1 MKRILLLLVQAMS
14 MYGKALHL
22 LLLCIVLTMM
32 AACTHC
38 SETKDEEKAKAA
50 WQRYYEAYDA
60 KNLNRA
66 LAVIDSMETENFIG
80 TPKADHLRGLVYD
93 QGWQM
98 KIAEQCY
105 KKSYQGYASDHSQD
119 WGTYADAG
127 YRWAYLRF
135 RRGDSEG
142 AMKVTTGLLQ
152 QAKGNEA
159 FPKTVKAALLML
171 MAEIQLQLH
180 QYDEAR
186 LTGQKV
192 YEAIEQNADHGN
204 RRELDVAWAC
214 INISDIYYKTGDIEG
229 AMAWLDRCTKGLALA
244 KQGDSLMMEEW
255 KGHVALKWALC
266 QIESGHAAEAAA
278 TFAAIPRSRL
288 MEPIGYREAADYLMA
303 AGRYNEAADWYERID
318 STYLAT
324 DGAKMTFDII
334 ATRLSPRY
342 LAYRKAGRNAD
353 ALVLADSVN
362 AAIDSAL
369 VWQKQNDAA
378 ELAVIY
384 QTHEKELALN
394 DAKSETRIHRVLL
407 AAALL
412 VILLIGYLF
421 WRTCKYNKVLLEK
434 NRRLLADIEQREQER
449 QQTIVQL
456 KAEPQEN
463 LTTNQQLFCRICDLM
478 DGPDHI
484 YTDTD
489 MDRNRLAQLLGTNE
503 HYVTD
508 AISTCTNGKSV
519 NGFLNEYRLRYAA
532 RLLATTTDAVV
543 VIAELSGFSRSSFFR
558 IFSDAYGM
566 SPSDYRRVARK

>member
-1 MKRILLLLVQAMS
+1 MKHRIYILILC
-14 MYGKALHL
+14 AL
-22 LLLCIVLTMM
+22 LTMV
-32 AACTHC
+32 ASCTHS
-38 SETKDEEKAKAA
+38 SETKDDEKAKTA
-50 WQRYYEAYDA
+50 WQRYHEAYDA

-66 LAVIDSMETENFIG
+66 LAVIDSMETEKMVS

-98 KIAEQCY
+98 KIAEQFY
-105 KKSYQGYASDHSQD
+105 KKSYQGYASDPSQD
-119 WGTYADAG
+119 WGSYTDAG

-135 RRGDSEG
+135 RRGDTEG
-142 AMKVTTGLLQ
+142 ALNVVTELLH
-152 QAKGNEA
+152 QAKENEA
-159 FPKTVKAALLML
+159 FPKDQETALLML

-180 QYDEAR
+180 QYDEAL

-192 YEAIEQNADHGN
+192 YEAIEQKAENGN
-204 RRELDVAWAC
+204 GSELDMAWGC
-214 INISDIYYKTGDIEG
+214 INISDIYYKTGDTEG
-229 AMAWLDRCTKGLALA
+229 AMAWLDRCAQALTLAKQ
-244 KQGDSLMMEEW
+244 KQGDSLMIEEW
-255 KGHVALKWALC
+255 KGHVALKQALYLL
-266 QIESGHAAEAAA
+266 ESGHTNGAQA
-278 TFAAIPRSRL
+278 TYDAIPRSRL

-303 AGRYNEAADWYERID
+303 AGRYDEAADWYERID

-342 LAYRKAGRNAD
+342 MAYRKAGRNVD
-353 ALVLADSVN
+353 ALVFADSVS

-407 AAALL
+407 AAAIL

-421 WRTCKYNKVLLEK
+421 WRTRKYNKELLEK
-434 NRRLLADIEQREQER
+434 NRRLLADIEQREQEE
-449 QQTIVQL
+449 QQAIVQL
-456 KAEPQEN
+456 KAEPKEK
-463 LTTNQQLFCRICDLM
+463 LTANQQLFCRICDLM
-478 DGPDHI
+478 DASDHI
-484 YTDTD
+484 YTDAD
-489 MDRNRLAQLLGTNE
+489 LDRNRLAQLLGTNE

-508 AISTCTNGKSV
+508 AISTCTDGKSV

-532 RLLATTTDAVV
+532 RLLATTTDAVAI
-543 VIAELSGFSRSSFFR
+543 IAELSGFSRSSFFR

-566 SPSDYRRVARK
+566 SPSDYRKVARK

>member
-1 MKRILLLLVQAMS
+1 MKHRI
-14 MYGKALHL
+14 YIFI
-22 LLLCIVLTMM
+22 LCAVLTMV
-32 AACTHC
+32 ASCTHS
-38 SETKDEEKAKAA
+38 SETKDDEKAKAA
-50 WQRYYEAYDA
+50 WQRYHEAYDA

-66 LAVIDSMETENFIG
+66 LAVIDSMETEKMVS

-98 KIAEQCY
+98 KIAEQFY
-105 KKSYQGYASDHSQD
+105 KKSYQGYASDPSQD
-119 WGTYADAG
+119 WGSYTDAG

-135 RRGDSEG
+135 RRGDTEG
-142 AMKVTTGLLQ
+142 ALNVITELLH
-152 QAKGNEA
+152 QAKENEA
-159 FPKTVKAALLML
+159 FPKDQESALLML

-180 QYDEAR
+180 QYDEAL

-192 YEAIEQNADHGN
+192 YEAIEQKAENGN
-204 RRELDVAWAC
+204 GSELDMAWGC
-214 INISDIYYKTGDIEG
+214 INISDIYYKTGDTEG
-229 AMAWLDRCTKGLALA
+229 AMAWLDRCAQALTLAKQ
-244 KQGDSLMMEEW
+244 KQGDSLMIEEW
-255 KGHVALKWALC
+255 KGHVALKQALYLL
-266 QIESGHAAEAAA
+266 ESGHANEAQA
-278 TFAAIPRSRL
+278 TYDAIPRSRL

-303 AGRYNEAADWYERID
+303 AGRYDEAADWYERID

-342 LAYRKAGRNAD
+342 MAYRKAGRNAD
-353 ALVLADSVN
+353 ALLLADSVS

-407 AAALL
+407 AAAIL

-421 WRTCKYNKVLLEK
+421 WRTRKYNKELLEK
-434 NRRLLADIEQREQER
+434 NRRLLADIEQREQEE
-449 QQTIVQL
+449 QQAIVQL

-463 LTTNQQLFCRICDLM
+463 LTANQQLFCRICDLM
-478 DGPDHI
+478 DSSDHI
-484 YTDTD
+484 YTDAD
-489 MDRNRLAQLLGTNE
+489 LDRNRLAQLLGTNE

-508 AISTCTNGKSV
+508 AISTCTDGKSV

-532 RLLATTTDAVV
+532 RLLATTKDSVAL
-543 VIAELSGFSRSSFFR
+543 IAELSGFSRSSFFR
-558 IFSDAYGM
+558 VFSDAYGM
-566 SPSDYRRVARK
+566 SPSDYRKVARK

>member
-1 MKRILLLLVQAMS
+1 MKHRIYILILC
-14 MYGKALHL
+14 AL
-22 LLLCIVLTMM
+22 LTMV
-32 AACTHC
+32 ASCTHS
-38 SETKDEEKAKAA
+38 SETKDDEKAKAA
-50 WQRYYEAYDA
+50 WQRYHEAYDA

-66 LAVIDSMETENFIG
+66 LAVIDSMETEKMVS

-98 KIAEQCY
+98 KIAEQFY
-105 KKSYQGYASDHSQD
+105 KKSYQGYASDPSQD
-119 WGTYADAG
+119 WGSYTDAG

-135 RRGDSEG
+135 RRGDTEG
-142 AMKVTTGLLQ
+142 ALNVVTELLH
-152 QAKGNEA
+152 QAKENEA
-159 FPKTVKAALLML
+159 FPKDQETALLML

-180 QYDEAR
+180 QYDEAL

-192 YEAIEQNADHGN
+192 YEAIEQKAENGN
-204 RRELDVAWAC
+204 GSELDMAWGC
-214 INISDIYYKTGDIEG
+214 INISDIYYKTGDTEG
-229 AMAWLDRCTKGLALA
+229 AMAWLDRCAQALTLA
-244 KQGDSLMMEEW
+244 KQEQGDSLMIEEW
-255 KGHVALKWALC
+255 KGHVALKQALYLL
-266 QIESGHAAEAAA
+266 ESGHTNGAQA
-278 TFAAIPRSRL
+278 TYDAIPRSRL

-303 AGRYNEAADWYERID
+303 AGRYDEAADWYERID

-342 LAYRKAGRNAD
+342 MAYRKAGRNVD
-353 ALVLADSVN
+353 ALVFADSVS

-407 AAALL
+407 AAAIL
-412 VILLIGYLF
+412 VILLISYLF
-421 WRTCKYNKVLLEK
+421 WRTRKYNKVLLEK
-434 NRRLLADIEQREQER
+434 NRRLLADIEQREQEE
-449 QQTIVQL
+449 QQAIVQL
-456 KAEPQEN
+456 KAEPKEK
-463 LTTNQQLFCRICDLM
+463 LTANQQLFCRICDLM
-478 DGPDHI
+478 DSSDHI
-484 YTDTD
+484 YTDAD
-489 MDRNRLAQLLGTNE
+489 LDRNRLAQLLGTNE

-508 AISTCTNGKSV
+508 AISTCTDGKSV

-532 RLLATTTDAVV
+532 RLLATTTDAVAI
-543 VIAELSGFSRSSFFR
+543 IAELSGFSRSSFFR

-566 SPSDYRRVARK
+566 SPSDYRKVARK

>member
-1 MKRILLLLVQAMS
+1 MVAS
-14 MYGKALHL
+14 
-22 LLLCIVLTMM
+22 
-32 AACTHC
+32 CTHS
-38 SETKDEEKAKAA
+38 SETKDDEKAKAA

-66 LAVIDSMETENFIG
+66 LAVIDSMETEKMVS

-98 KIAEQCY
+98 KIAEQFY
-105 KKSYQGYASDHSQD
+105 KKSYQGYASDPSQD
-119 WGTYADAG
+119 WGSYTDAG

-135 RRGDSEG
+135 RRGDTEG
-142 AMKVTTGLLQ
+142 ALNVVTELLH
-152 QAKGNEA
+152 QAKENEA
-159 FPKTVKAALLML
+159 FPKDQETALLML

-180 QYDEAR
+180 HYDEAL

-192 YEAIEQNADHGN
+192 YEAIEQKAENGN
-204 RRELDVAWAC
+204 GSELDMAWGC
-214 INISDIYYKTGDIEG
+214 INISDIYYKTGDTEG
-229 AMAWLDRCTKGLALA
+229 AMAWLDRCAQALTLA
-244 KQGDSLMMEEW
+244 KQEQGDSLINEEW
-255 KGHVALKWALC
+255 KGHVALKQALYLL
-266 QIESGHAAEAAA
+266 ESGHTNGAQA
-278 TFAAIPRSRL
+278 TYDAIPRSRL
-288 MEPIGYREAADYLMA
+288 MEPMGYREAADYLMA
-303 AGRYNEAADWYERID
+303 AGRYDEAADWYERID

-342 LAYRKAGRNAD
+342 MAYRKAGRNVD
-353 ALVLADSVN
+353 ALVFADSVS

-394 DAKSETRIHRVLL
+394 DARSETRIHRVLL
-407 AAALL
+407 VAAIL

-421 WRTCKYNKVLLEK
+421 WRTRQYNKELLEK
-434 NRRLLADIEQREQER
+434 NRRLLAEIEQREQEE
-449 QQTIVQL
+449 QQAIMQL

-463 LTTNQQLFCRICDLM
+463 LTANQQLFCRICDLM
-478 DGPDHI
+478 ENSDNI
-484 YTDTD
+484 YTDVD
-489 MDRNRLAQLLGTNE
+489 LDRNRLAQLLGTNE

-519 NGFLNEYRLRYAA
+519 NAFLNEYRLRYAA
-532 RLLATTTDAVV
+532 RLLVTTDDSIT
-543 VIAELSGFSRSSFFR
+543 VIAELSGFSRSSFYR

-566 SPSDYRRVARK
+566 SPSDYRKVARK

>member
-1 MKRILLLLVQAMS
+1 MVAS
-14 MYGKALHL
+14 
-22 LLLCIVLTMM
+22 
-32 AACTHC
+32 CTHS
-38 SETKDEEKAKAA
+38 SETKDDEKAKAA
-50 WQRYYEAYDA
+50 WQRYHEAYDA

-66 LAVIDSMETENFIG
+66 LAVIDSMETEKMVS

-98 KIAEQCY
+98 KIAEQFY
-105 KKSYQGYASDHSQD
+105 KKSYQGYASDPSQD
-119 WGTYADAG
+119 WGSYTDAG

-135 RRGDSEG
+135 RRGDTEG
-142 AMKVTTGLLQ
+142 ALNVVTELLH
-152 QAKGNEA
+152 QAKENEA
-159 FPKTVKAALLML
+159 FPKDQETALLML

-180 QYDEAR
+180 QYDEAL

-192 YEAIEQNADHGN
+192 YEAIEQKAENGN
-204 RRELDVAWAC
+204 GSELDMVWGC
-214 INISDIYYKTGDIEG
+214 INISDIYYKTGDTEG
-229 AMAWLDRCTKGLALA
+229 AMAWLDRCAQALTLA
-244 KQGDSLMMEEW
+244 KQEQGDSLIIEEW
-255 KGHVALKWALC
+255 KGHVALKLALYLL
-266 QIESGHAAEAAA
+266 ESGQTNGAQA
-278 TFAAIPRSRL
+278 TYDAIPRSRL

-303 AGRYNEAADWYERID
+303 AGRYDEAADWYERID

-342 LAYRKAGRNAD
+342 MAYRKAGRNVD
-353 ALVLADSVN
+353 ALVFADSVS

-369 VWQKQNDAA
+369 VWEKQNDAA

-394 DAKSETRIHRVLL
+394 EAKSETRIHRVLL
-407 AAALL
+407 AAAIL

-421 WRTCKYNKVLLEK
+421 WRTRKYNKELLEK
-434 NRRLLADIEQREQER
+434 NRRLLADIEQHEQEE
-449 QQTIVQL
+449 QQAIVQL
-456 KAEPQEN
+456 KAEPKEK
-463 LTTNQQLFCRICDLM
+463 LTANQQLFCRICDLM

-508 AISTCTNGKSV
+508 AISTCTDGKSV

-532 RLLATTTDAVV
+532 RLLATTTDAVAI
-543 VIAELSGFSRSSFFR
+543 IAELSGFSRSSFFR

>member
-1 MKRILLLLVQAMS
+1 MVAS
-14 MYGKALHL
+14 
-22 LLLCIVLTMM
+22 
-32 AACTHC
+32 CTHS
-38 SETKDEEKAKAA
+38 SETKDDEKAKAA
-50 WQRYYEAYDA
+50 WQRYHEAYDA

-66 LAVIDSMETENFIG
+66 LAVIDSMETEKIVS

-98 KIAEQCY
+98 KIAEQFY
-105 KKSYQGYASDHSQD
+105 KKSYQGYASDPSQD
-119 WGTYADAG
+119 WGSYTDAG

-135 RRGDSEG
+135 RRGDTEG
-142 AMKVTTGLLQ
+142 ALNVVTELLH
-152 QAKGNEA
+152 QAKENEA
-159 FPKTVKAALLML
+159 FPKDQETALLML

-180 QYDEAR
+180 QYDEAL

-192 YEAIEQNADHGN
+192 YEAIEQKAENGN
-204 RRELDVAWAC
+204 GRELDVAWGC
-214 INISDIYYKTGDIEG
+214 INISDIYYKTGDTEG
-229 AMAWLDRCTKGLALA
+229 AMAWLDRCAQALNLA
-244 KQGDSLMMEEW
+244 KQEQGDSLMIEEW
-255 KGHVALKWALC
+255 KGHVALKQALYLL
-266 QIESGHAAEAAA
+266 ESGHANGAQA
-278 TFAAIPRSRL
+278 TYDAIPRSRL

-303 AGRYNEAADWYERID
+303 AGRYDEAADWYERID

-342 LAYRKAGRNAD
+342 MAYRKAGRNAN
-353 ALVLADSVN
+353 ALVFADSVS

-407 AAALL
+407 AAAIL

-421 WRTCKYNKVLLEK
+421 WRTRKYNKELLEK
-434 NRRLLADIEQREQER
+434 NRRLLADIEQREQEE
-449 QQTIVQL
+449 QQAIVQL
-456 KAEPQEN
+456 KAEPKEK
-463 LTTNQQLFCRICDLM
+463 LTANQQLFCRICDLM

-484 YTDTD
+484 YTDAD
-489 MDRNRLAQLLGTNE
+489 LDRNRLAQLLGTNE

-508 AISTCTNGKSV
+508 AISTCADGKSV
-519 NGFLNEYRLRYAA
+519 NNFLNEYRLRYAA
-532 RLLATTTDAVV
+532 HLLATTKDPVAL
-543 VIAELSGFSRSSFFR
+543 IAELSGFSRSSFFR
-558 IFSDAYGM
+558 VFSDAYGM

>member
-1 MKRILLLLVQAMS
+1 MKHRI
-14 MYGKALHL
+14 YIFI
-22 LLLCIVLTMM
+22 LCAVLTMV
-32 AACTHC
+32 ASCTHS
-38 SETKDEEKAKAA
+38 SETKDDEKAKAA
-50 WQRYYEAYDA
+50 WQRYHEAYDA

-66 LAVIDSMETENFIG
+66 LAVIDSMETEKMVS

-98 KIAEQCY
+98 KIAEQFY
-105 KKSYQGYASDHSQD
+105 KKSYQGYASDPSQD
-119 WGTYADAG
+119 WGSYTDAG

-135 RRGDSEG
+135 RRGDTEG
-142 AMKVTTGLLQ
+142 ALNDVTELLH
-152 QAKGNEA
+152 QAKENEA
-159 FPKTVKAALLML
+159 FPKDQETALLML

-180 QYDEAR
+180 HYDEAL

-192 YEAIEQNADHGN
+192 YEAIEQKAENGN
-204 RRELDVAWAC
+204 GSELDMAWGC
-214 INISDIYYKTGDIEG
+214 INISDIYYKTGDTEG
-229 AMAWLDRCTKGLALA
+229 AMAWLDRCAQALTLA
-244 KQGDSLMMEEW
+244 KQEQGDSLINEEW
-255 KGHVALKWALC
+255 KGHVALKQALYLL
-266 QIESGHAAEAAA
+266 ESGHTNGAQA
-278 TFAAIPRSRL
+278 TYDAIPRSRL

-303 AGRYNEAADWYERID
+303 AGRYDEAADWYERID

-342 LAYRKAGRNAD
+342 MAYRKAGRNVD
-353 ALVLADSVN
+353 ALVFADSVS

-394 DAKSETRIHRVLL
+394 DARSETRIHRVLL
-407 AAALL
+407 VAAIL

-421 WRTCKYNKVLLEK
+421 WRTRQYNKELLEK
-434 NRRLLADIEQREQER
+434 NRRLLAEIEQREQEE
-449 QQTIVQL
+449 QQAIMQL

-463 LTTNQQLFCRICDLM
+463 LTANQQLFCRICDLM
-478 DGPDHI
+478 ENSDNI
-484 YTDTD
+484 YTDVD
-489 MDRNRLAQLLGTNE
+489 LDRNRLAQLLGTNE

-519 NGFLNEYRLRYAA
+519 NAFLNEYRLRYAA
-532 RLLATTTDAVV
+532 RLLVTTDDSIT
-543 VIAELSGFSRSSFFR
+543 VIAELSGFSRSSFYR

-566 SPSDYRRVARK
+566 SPSDYRKVARK